1 MDCNDIDRI
10 ILVKASSALLMSKSI
25 QRVGDFISARRMYY
39 GGVMKEK
46 FSKYVGNIE
55 YASGLEM
62 KYVYMQLAET
72 DQQTADVLY
81 KQKLYNQAVY
91 FYIQSMEKKIK
102 SCICEKVNMELPFYA
117 NKLKEIGHS
126 LDKSIVFL
134 IEILSG
140 NNVTLKTQLE
150 KQLLVWVFE
159 NIRFLG
165 LYNNCRYPKYVDK
178 C

>member
-1 MDCNDIDRI
+1 
-10 ILVKASSALLMSKSI
+10 
-25 QRVGDFISARRMYY
+25 
-39 GGVMKEK
+39 
-46 FSKYVGNIE
+46 
-55 YASGLEM
+55 
-62 KYVYMQLAET
+62 
-72 DQQTADVLY
+72 
-81 KQKLYNQAVY
+81 
-91 FYIQSMEKKIK
+91 
-102 SCICEKVNMELPFYA
+102 MELPFYA

-150 KQLLVWVFE
+150 KQLLVGVFE

-178 C
+178 CEKYLVLHISEEDCIRIKNISQKLDCFISDFYKI